1 MDILRKIESTNNI
14 VIQRTVESFFVIFSL
29 AS

>member
-1 MDILRKIESTNNI
+1 MDILGKIESTSNI

-29 AS
+29 VS

>member
-14 VIQRTVESFFVIFSL
+14 VIQRTVESFFVIFSS